1 MTDIVTD
8 EKMAEKL
15 RSLGLS
21 PIEKLILANKGT
33 VQDFLGLLFETKVEV
48 EVLSQHEE
56 FGTIVRWV
64 RLHGEINTIDTT
76 LCLASSVISVTQNTQ
91 GMITGIR
98 ERNWG
103 IGQIIDST
111 GMNTRRTIYEA
122 FVDENTFAR
131 NYLIRDIESDPIGVE
146 SNRKIHL
153 VITEIFPRKLYQD
166 LTINQVDYR

>member
-1 MTDIVTD
+1 MPENMTD
-8 EKMAEKL
+8 EKMADKL
-15 RSLGLS
+15 RSLNLS
-21 PIEKLILANKGT
+21 PVEKLILVNKGT
-33 VQDFLGLLFETKVEV
+33 VQDFLGLLFETKVKV

-111 GMNTRRTIYEA
+111 GINTRRTIYEA
-122 FVDENTFAR
+122 FADENTFAR
-131 NYLIRDIESDPIGVE
+131 NYLIRDIEGDPKGVE

-153 VITEIFPRKLYQD
+153 VITEIFPRTLYQKE
-166 LTINQVDYR
+166 N